1 MVRIVTIIEKPHL
14 ATYKPDR
21 YMHRSCTICRYK
33 IIIEDDETT
42 EGLLVA
48 SVLDE
53 EGIEYFNAEDY
64 YNKREANDYRT
75 DGDFFY
81 PFSHR
86 VKMWDVEEFI
96 QGKMEDG
103 WEPEK
108 ARRFVLSDIAESG
121 INCDDDVREMIEANI
136 RTSLEP

>member
-1 MVRIVTIIEKPHL
+1 MVRVVTVIEKPHL

-21 YMHRSCTICRYK
+21 YSHRTCTICRYK
-33 IIIEDDETT
+33 IIIEDDETP

-81 PFSHR
+81 PFSRR
-86 VKMWDVEEFI
+86 VTKEDVEEFI

-103 WEPEK
+103 WEHDE

-121 INCDDDVREMIEANI
+121 INCDHDVREMIEGL
-136 RTSLEP
+136 RE